1 MALQEKV
8 ARTAANNQGAQYESF
23 ALSWATG
30 SEVRGL
36 DLTRPDDITDAT
48 LDSLLHLLAERGILL
63 FRGQKISH
71 AQQLAFTKRFGP
83 LAKTGLLSRY
93 APEGYPDLFTV
104 TNMKV
109 DGVRS
114 ETWNAARQWHSDQS
128 FLPVPARACLLRCEL
143 APKLGGNTLFANM
156 YQAYAGLSEGLK
168 ATLDRLTAF
177 HCVFNTRATVLD
189 GRPSFSAEEKARA
202 EGAVHPAIMTH
213 PLTRKKYLY
222 LNEQNVDHFEGWTI
236 KESAPLLD
244 SIYAHLS
251 QPAYCYR
258 HVWQPGDII
267 MWDNKTTQHNALAD
281 YDLDNLD
288 APENHRL
295 MFRSTL
301 A

>member
-1 MALQEKV
+1 MAEQGTTV
-8 ARTAANNQGAQYESF
+8 ASRQGVKFESHP
-23 ALSWATG
+23 LSWASG
-30 SEVRGL
+30 SEVRGI
-36 DLTRPDDITDAT
+36 DLTRPQDLTDA
-48 LDSLLHLLAERGILL
+48 DVDAVMRLLGERGILL

-71 AQQLAFTKRFGP
+71 AQHVEFTRRFGP

-93 APEGYPDLFTV
+93 APAGYPDLFTV

-156 YQAYAGLSEGLK
+156 YQAYNGLSDGLK
-168 ATLDRLTAF
+168 KTLEGMSAF

-189 GRPSFSAEEKARA
+189 GRKEFTAEEKAMA
-202 EGAVHPAIMTH
+202 GGAVHPVIRTH
-213 PLTRKKYLY
+213 PLTGKKYLFV
-222 LNEQNVDHFEGWTI
+222 NEQDVDHFDGWTI

-244 SIYAHLS
+244 FLYAHLS

-258 HVWQPGDII
+258 HQWQPGDII
-267 MWDNKTTQHNALAD
+267 MWDNQTMQHNALAD

-295 MFRSTL
+295 MYRATL